1 MNKMKIG
8 WKHSLT
14 ILVFAIF
21 GILAV
26 GTGGSNS
33 DSTNSAET
41 AFSLSAG
48 ELYKEYNANEV
59 AADAKYKGK
68 TGEVTGTIRT
78 VGKDILDQMYVELGV
93 SYLEGVQCTFVK
105 DQAENV
111 AKLVKGQ
118 KIKVKGVVKR
128 KLVNVLMDECI
139 LL

>member
-1 MNKMKIG
+1 MKIG

-68 TGEVTGTIRT
+68 TGEVTGTRWKRHSRSD
-78 VGKDILDQMYVELGV
+78 VRGAGRILFGRGSMHV
-93 SYLEGVQCTFVK
+93 
-105 DQAENV
+105 
-111 AKLVKGQ
+111 
-118 KIKVKGVVKR
+118 R
-128 KLVNVLMDECI
+128 
-139 LL
+139 